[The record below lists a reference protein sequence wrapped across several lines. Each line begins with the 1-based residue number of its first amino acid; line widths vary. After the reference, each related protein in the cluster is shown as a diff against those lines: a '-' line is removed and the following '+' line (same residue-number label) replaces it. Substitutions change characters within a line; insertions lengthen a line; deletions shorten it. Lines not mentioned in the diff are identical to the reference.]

1 MPGNTQTSSD
11 SRLISSREPGP
22 GPARVLRMQGRV
34 RVRPASRELPSG
46 AETPLVIVVDDD
58 EALRLALVELMES
71 VGLDA
76 VSFGSTSE
84 LLEADL
90 ADRPGCLVL
99 DVRMPGLSGLD
110 LQTHLSSSGDRKPI
124 VFVSGHG
131 DIPMTVQAMK
141 AGAIDFLTKPV
152 RGQALLDAVKL
163 GIERD
168 IAQRAMA
175 RIARMQASRFGT
187 LTARERQ
194 VMKEV
199 ARGRLSKQIAFDLGI
214 SQITVKVHRAN
225 MMRKMQATSVGELVR
240 AWEAL
245 PVQLRAG
252 HNHNAD
258 HPI

>member
-1 MPGNTQTSSD
+1 MPGTTQIPSD
-11 SRLISSREPGP
+11 SRPISSWKPDPGS
-22 GPARVLRMQGRV
+22 ARVLRMQGGV
-34 RVRPASRELPSG
+34 KLRPTSRELPSG
-46 AETPLVIVVDDD
+46 AEAPLVIVVDDD
-58 EALRLALVELMES
+58 ESVRLALVELMES
-71 VGLDA
+71 VGLDV

-90 ADRPGCLVL
+90 TDRPGCLVL

-110 LQTHLSSSGDRKPI
+110 LQTQLSSSGDGKPV

-168 IAQRAMA
+168 IAQRAVA
-175 RIARMQASRFGT
+175 RIARLQANRFGT

-194 VMKEV
+194 VMREV
-199 ARGRLSKQIAFDLGI
+199 ARGRLNKQIAFDLGI

-245 PVQLRAG
+245 PVHLRADR
-252 HNHNAD
+252 NAD

>member
-1 MPGNTQTSSD
+1 MPGTTQTQSD
-11 SRLISSREPGP
+11 SRPISSWKPDPGSV
-22 GPARVLRMQGRV
+22 RVLRMQGGV
-34 RVRPASRELPSG
+34 RVKPASKEVPSG
-46 AETPLVIVVDDD
+46 AEAPLVIVVDDD
-58 EALRLALVELMES
+58 EAVRLALVELMES
-71 VGLDA
+71 VGLDV

-90 ADRPGCLVL
+90 TDRPGCLVL

-110 LQTHLSSSGDRKPI
+110 LQTQLSSSGDGKPV

-168 IAQRAMA
+168 ISQRAVA
-175 RIARMQASRFGT
+175 RIARMQANRFDT

-199 ARGRLSKQIAFDLGI
+199 ARGRLNKQIAFDLGI

-245 PVQLRAG
+245 PVHLRADR
-252 HNHNAD
+252 NAD

>member
-1 MPGNTQTSSD
+1 
-11 SRLISSREPGP
+11 
-22 GPARVLRMQGRV
+22 
-34 RVRPASRELPSG
+34 
-46 AETPLVIVVDDD
+46 
-58 EALRLALVELMES
+58 
-71 VGLDA
+71 
-76 VSFGSTSE
+76 
-84 LLEADL
+84 
-90 ADRPGCLVL
+90 
-99 DVRMPGLSGLD
+99 MPGLSGLD
-110 LQTHLSSSGDRKPI
+110 LQTRLSSSGDGKPV

-131 DIPMTVQAMK
+131 DIPMSVQAMK

-168 IAQRAMA
+168 IAQRAVA
-175 RIARMQASRFGT
+175 RIARMQANRFGT

-199 ARGRLSKQIAFDLGI
+199 ARGRLNKQIAFDLGI

-245 PVQLRAG
+245 PLYLRADR
-252 HNHNAD
+252 NAIIRSED
-258 HPI
+258 

>member
-1 MPGNTQTSSD
+1 MPGTTQIPSD
-11 SRLISSREPGP
+11 SRPISSWKPDPGS
-22 GPARVLRMQGRV
+22 ARVLRMQGGI
-34 RVRPASRELPSG
+34 RVRPASGELPSG
-46 AETPLVIVVDDD
+46 AEAPLVIVVDDD
-58 EALRLALVELMES
+58 ESVRLALVELMES
-71 VGLDA
+71 VGLDV

-90 ADRPGCLVL
+90 TDRPGCLVL

-110 LQTHLSSSGDRKPI
+110 LQTQLSSSGDGKPV

-168 IAQRAMA
+168 IAQRAVA
-175 RIARMQASRFGT
+175 RIARLQANRFGT

-194 VMKEV
+194 VMREV
-199 ARGRLSKQIAFDLGI
+199 ARGRLNKQIAFDLGI

-245 PVQLRAG
+245 PVHLRADR
-252 HNHNAD
+252 NAD

>member
-1 MPGNTQTSSD
+1 MPGTTQTPSD
-11 SRLISSREPGP
+11 SRPISSWKPDPGS
-22 GPARVLRMQGRV
+22 ARVLRMQGGI
-34 RVRPASRELPSG
+34 RVRPASREVPSG
-46 AETPLVIVVDDD
+46 AEAPLVIVVDDD
-58 EALRLALVELMES
+58 EAVRLALVELMES
-71 VGLDA
+71 VGLDV

-90 ADRPGCLVL
+90 TDRPGCLVL

-110 LQTHLSSSGDRKPI
+110 LQTQLSSSGDGKPV

-168 IAQRAMA
+168 ISQRAVA
-175 RIARMQASRFGT
+175 RIARMQANRFDT

-199 ARGRLSKQIAFDLGI
+199 ARGRLNKQIAFDLGI

-245 PVQLRAG
+245 PVHLRADR
-252 HNHNAD
+252 NAD

>member
-1 MPGNTQTSSD
+1 MPGTTQIPSD
-11 SRLISSREPGP
+11 SRPISSWKPDPGS
-22 GPARVLRMQGRV
+22 ARVLRMQGGV
-34 RVRPASRELPSG
+34 KLRPTSRELPSG
-46 AETPLVIVVDDD
+46 AEAPLVIVVDDD
-58 EALRLALVELMES
+58 EAVRLALVELMES
-71 VGLDA
+71 VGLDV

-90 ADRPGCLVL
+90 TDRPGCLVL

-110 LQTHLSSSGDRKPI
+110 LQTQLSSSGDGKPV

-168 IAQRAMA
+168 ISQRSVA
-175 RIARMQASRFGT
+175 RIARMQANRFGT

-199 ARGRLSKQIAFDLGI
+199 ARGRLNKQIAFDLGI

-245 PVQLRAG
+245 PVHLRADR
-252 HNHNAD
+252 NAD

>member
-1 MPGNTQTSSD
+1 MPGTTQTPSN
-11 SRLISSREPGP
+11 SRPISSWKPDPGSVR
-22 GPARVLRMQGRV
+22 ALRVQGGV
-34 RVRPASRELPSG
+34 RVRPTSRELPSG

-58 EALRLALVELMES
+58 EAVRLALVELMES

-76 VSFGSTSE
+76 VSFGSTRE

-90 ADRPGCLVL
+90 TDRPGCLVL

-110 LQTHLSSSGDRKPI
+110 LQTQLSSSGDGKPV

-168 IAQRAMA
+168 IAQRAVA
-175 RIARMQASRFGT
+175 RIARLQAGRFGT

-199 ARGRLSKQIAFDLGI
+199 ARGRLNKQIAFDLGI

-245 PVQLRAG
+245 PVRLRADR
-252 HNHNAD
+252 NAD
-258 HPI
+258 HPV

>member
-1 MPGNTQTSSD
+1 MPGHTEALSE
-11 SRLISSREPGP
+11 SRPISSWKADHGS
-22 GPARVLRMQGRV
+22 ARTVRAQGSGGA
-34 RVRPASRELPSG
+34 RPASRMVPSG

-58 EALRLALVELMES
+58 EAVRLALVELMES
-71 VGLDA
+71 VELDA
-76 VSFGSTSE
+76 VSFGSTRE

-90 ADRPGCLVL
+90 PDRPGCLVL

-110 LQTHLSSSGDRKPI
+110 LQNQLASSGDAKPVI
-124 VFVSGHG
+124 FVSGHG

-152 RGQALLDAVKL
+152 RGQAVLDAVKL

-168 IAQRAMA
+168 IAQRAVT
-175 RIARMQASRFGT
+175 RIIRAQANRFGT

-199 ARGRLSKQIAFDLGI
+199 ARGRLNKQIAFDLGI

-225 MMRKMQATSVGELVR
+225 MMRKMQTTSVGELVR

-245 PVQLRAG
+245 PAQLRADRPAE
-252 HNHNAD
+252 HR
-258 HPI
+258 I

>member
-1 MPGNTQTSSD
+1 MPGNTQTLSN
-11 SRLISSREPGP
+11 SRPISSWKPEPGS
-22 GPARVLRMQGRV
+22 ARIVRMQGGV
-34 RVRPASRELPSG
+34 RVRPAPRELPSG

-58 EALRLALVELMES
+58 EAVRLALVELMES

-76 VSFGSTSE
+76 VGFGSTRE

-90 ADRPGCLVL
+90 TDQPGCLVL

-110 LQTHLSSSGDRKPI
+110 LQTQLSSSGDGKPV

-168 IAQRAMA
+168 IAQRAVA
-175 RIARMQASRFGT
+175 RIARMQTNRFGT

-194 VMKEV
+194 VMKQV
-199 ARGRLSKQIAFDLGI
+199 ARGRLNKQIAFDLGI

-245 PVQLRAG
+245 PVQLRADR
-252 HNHNAD
+252 NAD
-258 HPI
+258 HPV